1 MDRKCKCL
9 TCNHI
14 TEMEKLIPDK
24 TLRNKVLTV
33 TDDLYEAMA
42 NESLTLGVEIFNLKT
57 KLIQC
62 QNKCTELKGDIARGN
77 TKLKAENDRL
87 RLAYI
92 PKIRSING
100 VLTKKD
106 QPK

>member
-24 TLRNKVLTV
+24 TLRNKVLAV
-33 TDDLYEAMA
+33 TDDLYDAMA
-42 NESLTLGVEIFNLKT
+42 NESLTLGVEIFH
-57 KLIQC
+57 
-62 QNKCTELKGDIARGN
+62 
-77 TKLKAENDRL
+77 LKAENNRL